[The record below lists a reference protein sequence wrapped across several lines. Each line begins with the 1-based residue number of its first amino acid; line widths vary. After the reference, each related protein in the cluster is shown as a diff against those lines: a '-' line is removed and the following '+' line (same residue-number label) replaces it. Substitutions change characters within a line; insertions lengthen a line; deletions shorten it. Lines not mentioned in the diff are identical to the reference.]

1 MNIQTEVERAKTQL
15 GQALLEYGKATGN
28 AEALELS
35 LRLALTP
42 SADLVDFWHEPK
54 MRHTELP

>member
-35 LRLALTP
+35 LRL
-42 SADLVDFWHEPK
+42 DLVDFWHEPN